1 MEGQTMNGA
10 PASTAFVFA
19 GGGSLGAVQ
28 VGMLRALTEAGVIA
42 DLVVGASVG
51 AINAAYYASGRDL
64 ACVGRLEEI
73 WRGLR
78 RRDVFPFTWR
88 RLFSVLRGGEAVFD
102 PTNLRHL
109 VTRNVPFERLEDAPI
124 PVHMVATNLRGET
137 VLLSSGPV
145 VEAFLAS
152 SAIPAAFP
160 LVRIG
165 NELLMDGAVANNT
178 PVLTAALLGARRIVV
193 LPTGFACALPDRPY
207 GAVARAMHA
216 LTLVI
221 AQQMVRDLRE
231 VSRTAEVLTV
241 PTLCPLA
248 VSPFDFSHTSEL
260 IDRAVNTTRKWIAG
274 GGLTRPGIPHQL
286 VPHKH

>member
-1 MEGQTMNGA
+1 MDQA
-10 PASTAFVFA
+10 PTATAFVFA

-28 VGMLRALTEAGVIA
+28 VGMLHALTEAGVTA
-42 DLVVGASVG
+42 DLVIGASVG
-51 AINAAYYASGRDL
+51 AINAAYYASGHDL
-64 ACVGRLEEI
+64 ACVERLEEI

-78 RRDVFPFTWR
+78 RSDVFPFTWR
-88 RLFSVLRGGEAVFD
+88 RLYSVLRGGEAIFD
-102 PTNLRHL
+102 PASLRNLVARY
-109 VTRNVPFERLEDAPI
+109 VPFERLEDAPI
-124 PVHMVATNLRGET
+124 PVHMVATNLHGET

-145 VEAFLAS
+145 VDAFLAS
-152 SAIPAAFP
+152 AAIPAAFP

-165 NELLMDGAVANNT
+165 NEFLMDGAVANNT
-178 PVLTAALLGARRIVV
+178 PIVTAALLGARRIIV
-193 LPTGFACALPDRPY
+193 LPTGFACSLSDPPR

-231 VSRTAEVLTV
+231 VSRTAQVLTV

-248 VSPFDFSHTSEL
+248 ISPFDFSHGSEL
-260 IDRAVNTTRKWIAG
+260 IDRALDTTRKWIAQ
-274 GGLTRPGIPHQL
+274 GGLTRSEIPGEL

>member
-1 MEGQTMNGA
+1 MANVPGG
-10 PASTAFVFA
+10 TAFVFA

-28 VGMLRALTEAGVIA
+28 VGMLRALTEAGVVA

-51 AINAAYYASGRDL
+51 AINAAYYAGGRDL
-64 ACVGRLEEI
+64 ACVARLEGI

-78 RRDVFPFTWR
+78 RGDVFPVTWR
-88 RLFSVLRGGEAVFD
+88 GLFGLLRGGEAVFD
-102 PTNLRHL
+102 PTNLRRL
-109 VTRNVPFERLEDAPI
+109 VARNVPFERLENAPI

-137 VLLSSGPV
+137 VCLSSGPV
-145 VEAFLAS
+145 IDAFLAS
-152 SAIPAAFP
+152 AAIPAAFP

-178 PVLTAALLGARRIVV
+178 PILTASLLGARRIIV
-193 LPTGFACALPDRPY
+193 LPTGFACALADRPRSAM
-207 GAVARAMHA
+207 GRAMHA

-241 PTLCPLA
+241 PTLCPLD
-248 VSPFDFSHTSEL
+248 VSPFDFSRGPEL
-260 IDRAVNTTRKWIAG
+260 IDRAVEETRNWLTG
-274 GGLTRPGIPHQL
+274 GGLERPDIPGAL
-286 VPHKH
+286 LPHMH